1 MREGVLIKLGL
12 NRDREG
18 ENYKELVFV
27 SVMGLVIF
35 VGNLVIEEDR
45 ILFFYKGYKLGVL
58 FCL

>member
-18 ENYKELVFV
+18 ENHKELVFV